1 MEKILLIILI
11 SIISIIII
19 IYVVYSFVYN
29 KLLNSRLNSKKRY
42 NFPRPLMVINI
53 LLITLISLSFVFIY
67 IGERNGLFIKDV
79 MPKITGEFEVSYY
92 DLNNSSS
99 NSAINIYKPLL
110 ISESEIV
117 GYSKT
122 SEFDSELF
130 TLILYMEESYDKH
143 REFIIYFNY
152 KGIINYDKVKSGIV
166 PIRKYYNSEHELIE
180 HEFTN
185 SIAYKGSISTELNIK
200 LTIDFVDYILENN
213 EYISKLVFEKEFILN
228 FNKW

>member
-11 SIISIIII
+11 SVISIILIT
-19 IYVVYSFVYN
+19 YVVYSYVYN
-29 KLLNSRLNSKKRY
+29 KLLNTRLNSEKRY
-42 NFPRPLMVINI
+42 NLPRPLMVINI
-53 LLITLISLSFVFIY
+53 LLITLISLSFLFIY

-99 NSAINIYKPLL
+99 NSSINIYKPLL

-122 SEFDSELF
+122 SEFNNELF
-130 TLILYMEESYDKH
+130 TLNLYVEESYNENRK
-143 REFIIYFNY
+143 FIIYFHY
-152 KGIINYDKVKSGIV
+152 KGLNNYDKVRQGLI
-166 PIRKYYNSEHELIE
+166 PIKDNINDQNDLIQ

-185 SIAYKGSISTELNIK
+185 SIAYKGSFSTEINVG
-200 LTIDFVDYILENN
+200 LTIEFADYIIDNN
-213 EYISKLVFEKEFILN
+213 EYISKIFFEKEIILN
-228 FNKW
+228 FNK